1 MPIFTI
7 LVFGLTELA
16 KSIFWYNAHIGNIKL
31 KIEMSI
37 KKILNFKNNDLIK
50 SITGVRRYSKF
61 ILLKK
66 YLIEVDGLCR
76 MNYWD

>member
-1 MPIFTI
+1 
-7 LVFGLTELA
+7 
-16 KSIFWYNAHIGNIKL
+16 
-31 KIEMSI
+31 MSI

-76 MNYWD
+76 MNY